1 MTESPE
7 TTEQP
12 ESPSDAPG
20 ENPDENT
27 SPPSSPEPDP
37 ERVEQDEEDADRTI
51 AS

>member
-12 ESPSDAPG
+12 EGPSDPPG